1 MKSTGE
7 IYEKNTSWLSPY
19 VWTRAVEP
27 EPEPKQFGWL
37 QSKTFRWCN
46 QSRMAGVWNLDSG
59 STALVWGASQLCK
72 QYNGFQFSMDQGRFS
87 TKGEGEGERHDEQVV
102 KSLVGRLKVPTMT
115 QVVSF
120 DPKYPKVG
128 IWGSQ
133 TCFLPWTPCN
143 LGGSCN
149 GPNQFVLQN
158 FCSLVFIANSP
169 ENSSKSWKI
178 REISTTGKQTDQK
191 LERRPKRWFIVWYLL
206 EYDRK
211 TSIAVK

>member
-1 MKSTGE
+1 VKSTGE

-27 EPEPKQFGWL
+27 EQEPKQFGCL
-37 QSKTFRWCN
+37 EPKSSRWCN

-72 QYNGFQFSMDQGRFS
+72 QYNGFQFSMDQGRS
-87 TKGEGEGERHDEQVV
+87 KGEGEGERNDQGAKLLE
-102 KSLVGRLKVPTMT
+102 GRWKVPTMT

-120 DPKYPKVG
+120 APKYPKVG

-133 TCFLPWTPCN
+133 TCFLPWTPCY

-149 GPNQFVLQN
+149 GPNQFVWQN
-158 FCSLVFIANSP
+158 FCLLDFHR
-169 ENSSKSWKI
+169 KFSWKFL
-178 REISTTGKQTDQK
+178 QK
-191 LERRPKRWFIVWYLL
+191 PK
-206 EYDRK
+206 K
-211 TSIAVK
+211 